1 MKKLKKGLLYPIN
14 ILQFLYCIYALL
26 VFAILTIVSVITM
39 LFLIP
44 FSKSKLSKRVYKIC
58 RYWAKAFLI
67 LIGVRHIEIF
77 EDQHDFKKPHI
88 FVANHNSYMDIP
100 PIVQLKHQP
109 IKPLGKFE
117 SSKIPIFGWIYRA
130 AVIMVDRS
138 SPDKRA
144 KSLRNLKAALHKK
157 VSIFIFPEGT
167 FSMTEERPL
176 KNFYNGAFKLA
187 IEMQVPIQPILL
199 VDAVDRMHYSSVFT
213 LTPGKNRVVYL
224 PTVKVDEY
232 TMDDIETLKDK
243 VYQMM
248 DEGLRRYRN
257 YPRSK

>member
-1 MKKLKKGLLYPIN
+1 MKKLKNGLLYPIH

-232 TMDDIETLKDK
+232 TMDDIEILKDK

-257 YPRSK
+257 YPRSN

>member
-1 MKKLKKGLLYPIN
+1 MKKLRKGLSYPIHVV
-14 ILQFLYCIYALL
+14 QFLYCIYALL
-26 VFAILTIVSVITM
+26 VFAMLTIVSVITM

-67 LIGVRHIEIF
+67 FIGVRHIEIF
-77 EDQHDFKKPHI
+77 EDKHDFKKPHI

-167 FSMTEERPL
+167 FSMTEEEPL

-224 PTVKVDEY
+224 PTVPVDSY
-232 TMDDIETLKDK
+232 TMEDVELLKNK

-248 DEGLRRYRN
+248 DEGLRRYRT
-257 YPRSK
+257 YPKQN